1 MIGVDFGGT
10 RIKAGRVEN
19 GRVVQHDA
27 VSTPAD
33 AGPHPVLD
41 AVADLVRRLEPK
53 PRAVGVA
60 IPGEVDGD
68 GICYR
73 LPNVPGFEGVRIAA
87 ELERRLGA
95 EVVVE
100 NDATTAALGELVY
113 GHGRA
118 YRSFLLATLGTGV
131 GGGLVIDG
139 RVRRGARGFAAEI
152 GHILVDSSK
161 DAWPCGCGRKGCMES
176 IAGTA
181 GLLRRFRDHGGE
193 EVKNVR
199 AIAESARRGETAGIE
214 TFRAMGKALGVG
226 LAQVQKLADLDALV
240 FSGGVSKSFDLVQT
254 ALRDALREHVFG
266 PPTAEV
272 PLLVSELGSNSGI
285 IGAAELPAADLGAR
299 S

>member
-10 RIKAGRVEN
+10 RIKAGRVEH
-19 GRVVQHDA
+19 GKVVRHDA

-33 AGPHPVLD
+33 AGPGTVLD
-41 AVADLVRRLEPK
+41 AVAQLVRRLEPR

-87 ELERRLGA
+87 ELGKRLDA

-118 YRSFLLATLGTGV
+118 HRSFLLATLGTGV

-139 RVRRGARGFAAEI
+139 RIRRGARGFAAEI
-152 GHILVDSSK
+152 GHILVDSSQS
-161 DAWPCGCGRKGCMES
+161 AWPCGCGRRGCMES

-181 GLLRRFRDHGGE
+181 GLLRRFRELGGDD
-193 EVKNVR
+193 VHDVR
-199 AIAESARRGETAGIE
+199 PIAESARRGEKAGIE
-214 TFRAMGKALGVG
+214 TFQAMGRALGIG
-226 LAQVQKLADLDALV
+226 LAQAQKLADLDALV

-266 PPTAEV
+266 APTAEV
-272 PLLVSELGSNSGI
+272 PLLVSELGAHSGI
-285 IGAAELPAADLGAR
+285 IGAAELPGAGLGAR